1 MFLDSLRSIKDD
13 LSRSIFY
20 WLTFVMTSM
29 FIFLF
34 FNLSYSDMVGV
45 HFINSQNNMSTF
57 ITVMVITIC
66 MIVIFFANDFFVKK
80 KAKDLA
86 VRLVCGSTYLQI
98 AKYLLY
104 QTGILLFIAIPVG
117 IACAIGLIPF
127 VNMFLV
133 HYLHSQEVIT
143 IQASAIYSTILI
155 LSIVIIWCTIL
166 NLGYSFRNSIKTLL
180 TDDKMIPSSL
190 SLPSFYNLH
199 IDIKIKKALS
209 WILFL
214 GPIIG
219 IYYYGS
225 DVKSILAFSVIG
237 MIGFYMF
244 LDKVFISYLNE
255 MTHQKK
261 TNQPITLITFG
272 LLRNNIKVLKK
283 NIILLIV
290 SDILLIALMVSCLK
304 NPIEMMLALISF
316 VVMNILLSLSIMF
329 KLSTEVSTRK
339 KIYDSIE
346 RIGYMK
352 DSQKKILKNEILSFY
367 GFIFICSL
375 LYIANI
381 FISLILRGFLE
392 SYLCLI
398 LVFIFMFPLF
408 LCAIMNSI
416 YYRKVI
422 L

>member
-1 MFLDSLRSIKDD
+1 MKWHIK
-13 LSRSIFY
+13 
-20 WLTFVMTSM
+20 
-29 FIFLF
+29 
-34 FNLSYSDMVGV
+34 
-45 HFINSQNNMSTF
+45 
-57 ITVMVITIC
+57 
-66 MIVIFFANDFFVKK
+66 
-80 KAKDLA
+80 
-86 VRLVCGSTYLQI
+86 
-98 AKYLLY
+98 
-104 QTGILLFIAIPVG
+104 
-117 IACAIGLIPF
+117 
-127 VNMFLV
+127 
-133 HYLHSQEVIT
+133 
-143 IQASAIYSTILI
+143 
-155 LSIVIIWCTIL
+155 
-166 NLGYSFRNSIKTLL
+166 
-180 TDDKMIPSSL
+180 
-190 SLPSFYNLH
+190 
-199 IDIKIKKALS
+199 
-209 WILFL
+209 
-214 GPIIG
+214 
-219 IYYYGS
+219 
-225 DVKSILAFSVIG
+225 
-237 MIGFYMF
+237 
-244 LDKVFISYLNE
+244 
-255 MTHQKK
+255 KK

-375 LYIANI
+375 LYIVNI

-408 LCAIMNSI
+408 LCAIMNYI